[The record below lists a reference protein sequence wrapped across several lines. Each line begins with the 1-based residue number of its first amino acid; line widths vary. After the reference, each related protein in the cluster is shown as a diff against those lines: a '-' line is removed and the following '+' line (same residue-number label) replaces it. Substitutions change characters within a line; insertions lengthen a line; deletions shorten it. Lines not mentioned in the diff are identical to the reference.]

1 MVHEVM
7 VLDHSGIDL
16 GIIKAANNLK
26 FSIFG
31 MLSANCIIPR
41 TFGLWEEILFYLV
54 LQVVFAVGIGFIESF
69 RARNKMAMNPQ
80 FILSVSAIAS
90 ILIFVV
96 MIINNNL

>member
-1 MVHEVM
+1 M
-7 VLDHSGIDL
+7 VLDHSGFDL
-16 GIIKAANNLK
+16 GIIKLANNLK

-41 TFGLWEEILFYLV
+41 SVALWEEILIYFI
-54 LQVVFAVGIGFIESF
+54 LQAFFAIGIGFIESF